1 MITGDI
7 SCNSII
13 IARTR
18 LERALRYPKT
28 RDGYYIRDRLIKYH
42 LTHTYASHLR
52 AESVMLIRAALA
64 KSRES
69 SGPQDAQLSCDIV
82 EGLSLD
88 SHPMAVAMASAVA
101 AGATV
106 QLRGSPS
113 NGRSSYTAID
123 MQIGGFS
130 IAVNLDGRIVISDAD
145 QLDAALECLRS
156 K

>member
-1 MITGDI
+1 MNTVSIP
-7 SCNSII
+7 SNSII
-13 IARTR
+13 HARAR
-18 LERALRYPKT
+18 LERALRQPKT
-28 RDGYYIRDRLIKYH
+28 RDGYYVRNRLIKYH
-42 LTHTYASHLR
+42 LTQTYASHLR
-52 AESVMLIRAALA
+52 AESVMLIRAALS

-69 SGPQDAQLSCDIV
+69 GGSQNAQLSCEIV

-88 SHPMAVAMASAVA
+88 SHPMAVTMASAVA

-106 QLRGSPS
+106 QLRGCPS

-130 IAVNLDGRIVISDAD
+130 IAVNLDGRVVISDAD
-145 QLDAALECLRS
+145 QLDAALECLKS